1 MEINYQETSKDLLTR
16 IDIHEKYGSANI
28 DQWTNDLLKPQAGM
42 NILDIGCGAGKLCF
56 LFDDYTKGTAKIT
69 GGDFSEELLDKARA
83 HLPWRAVP
91 GKNRER
97 GSKIDFQF
105 LDFNKPFEFA
115 DNTFDLCTSAFAIYY
130 ASDLDFTFGEAH
142 RVLKPGGR
150 LFVSGPLP
158 ENKRMFYEII
168 KEATNATIPPMPG
181 SSRFKGDIFNTIDG
195 IFAKTELHTF
205 ENHLTFPE
213 VAPFIEYVRA
223 SLSED
228 RKLWTSMFNGK
239 EEYEALIGK
248 INNVATR
255 WFERDEKLAMTKV
268 VGGIL
273 ATK

>member
-28 DQWTNDLLKPQAGM
+28 DVWTTDLLQPQPGM

-56 LFDDYTKGTAKIT
+56 LFDDYTKGVAKIT
-69 GGDFSEELLDKARA
+69 GGDFSEELLAKAREENKQ
-83 HLPWRAVP
+83 R
-91 GKNRER
+91 
-97 GSKIDFQF
+97 SSTIDFQF
-105 LDFNKPFEFA
+105 LDFNKPFNFP

-142 RVLKPGGR
+142 RVIKPGGR

-158 ENKRMFYEII
+158 ENKQMFYDII
-168 KEATNATIPPMPG
+168 KEASGVTIPPMPG
-181 SSRFKGDIFNTIDG
+181 SSRFKGEIFRTIDN
-195 IFAKTELHTF
+195 IFAKTELHEF
-205 ENHLTFPE
+205 ENHLTFLE

-239 EEYEALIGK
+239 DEYEVLIGK
-248 INNVATR
+248 ITDVATR
-255 WFERDEKLAMTKV
+255 QFNRDGKLVMTKV

>member
-1 MEINYQETSKDLLTR
+1 MEIKYQETSKDLLTR

-42 NILDIGCGAGKLCF
+42 KILDIGCGAGKLCF
-56 LFDDYTKGTAKIT
+56 LFDDYTKGAAKIT
-69 GGDFSEELLDKARA
+69 GGDFSEELLEKARS
-83 HLPWRAVP
+83 RN
-91 GKNRER
+91 KER
-97 GSKIDFQF
+97 GTNIDFQY
-105 LDFNKPFEFA
+105 LDFNQTFNFP
-115 DNTFDLCTSAFAIYY
+115 DDTFDLCTSAFAIYY
-130 ASDLDFTFGEAH
+130 ASNLDFTFGEAH

-158 ENKRMFYEII
+158 ENKKMFYEII

-181 SSRFKGDIFNTIDG
+181 SSRFKGEIFNTIDK
-195 IFAKTELHTF
+195 IFARTELHTF

-213 VAPFIEYVRA
+213 VPPFVEYVRA

-239 EEYEALIGK
+239 EEYEALIK
-248 INNVATR
+248 SIEQVATR
-255 WFERDEKLAMTKV
+255 WFERDGKLVMTKV

>member
-1 MEINYQETSKDLLTR
+1 MEINYQETSKDLLKR

-28 DQWTNDLLKPQAGM
+28 DSWTIGLLNPGPGM
-42 NILDIGCGAGKLCF
+42 DILDIGCGAGKLCF
-56 LFDDYTKGTAKIT
+56 LFDEHLKGSARIT
-69 GGDFSEELLDKARA
+69 GGDFSEELLGKARE
-83 HLPWRAVP
+83 
-91 GKNRER
+91 KNA
-97 GSKIDFQF
+97 GIGASIDFEF
-105 LDFNKPFEFA
+105 LDFNKPFRFA

-130 ASDLDFTFGEAH
+130 ASNLGFTFGEAR

-158 ENKRMFYEII
+158 ENKQMFYEII
-168 KEATNATIPPMPG
+168 REATQAEIPPMPG
-181 SSRFKGDIFNTIDG
+181 SSRFKGEIFNTIDR
-195 IFAKTELHTF
+195 IFARTELHRF

-228 RKLWTSMFNGK
+228 RKLWTSMFASRDEFEVLVGRIQ
-239 EEYEALIGK
+239 A
-248 INNVATR
+248 VAQK
-255 WFERDEKLAMTKV
+255 WLERDGKLVMTKV

>member
-16 IDIHEKYGSANI
+16 IDIHERYGSANI
-28 DQWTNDLLKPQAGM
+28 DQWTTDLLKPQARM
-42 NILDIGCGAGKLCF
+42 KILDIGCGAGKLCF
-56 LFDDYTKGTAKIT
+56 LFDDYTKGQAKIT

-83 HLPWRAVP
+83 
-91 GKNRER
+91 KNAER
-97 GSKIDFQF
+97 GSNIDFRF
-105 LDFNKPFEFA
+105 LDFNKPFAFP

-130 ASDLDFTFGEAH
+130 ASNLDFTFGEAH
-142 RVLKPGGR
+142 RVIKPGGR

-158 ENKRMFYEII
+158 ENKKMFYDII
-168 KEATNATIPPMPG
+168 KEATNASIPLMPG
-181 SSRFKGDIFNTIDG
+181 SSRFEGEIFNTIDR

-248 INNVATR
+248 ITDVATR
-255 WFERDEKLAMTKV
+255 WFERDGKLVMTKV

-273 ATK
+273 AMK

>member
-28 DQWTNDLLKPQAGM
+28 DQWTTDLLKPQAGT
-42 NILDIGCGAGKLCF
+42 NILDIGCGTGKLCF
-56 LFDDYTKGTAKIT
+56 LFNDYTKGGAKIT
-69 GGDFSEELLDKARA
+69 GGDFSEELLEKARD
-83 HLPWRAVP
+83 
-91 GKNRER
+91 KNNKL
-97 GSKIDFQF
+97 GANIDFQY
-105 LDFNKPFEFA
+105 LDFNKPFNFA

-142 RVLKPGGR
+142 RALRSPDPASGQPGGR

-158 ENKRMFYEII
+158 ENKQMFYDII
-168 KEATNATIPPMPG
+168 KEATDAAIPPMPG
-181 SSRFKGDIFNTIDG
+181 SSRFKGDIFNTIDR
-195 IFAKTELHTF
+195 IFARTELHKF

-239 EEYEALIGK
+239 DEYEALIRS
-248 INNVATR
+248 IEEVATR
-255 WFERDEKLAMTKV
+255 WFERDGKLVMTKI

>member
-28 DQWTNDLLKPQAGM
+28 DQWTTDLLKPQPGM
-42 NILDIGCGAGKLCF
+42 DILDIGCGAGKLCF
-56 LFDDYTKGTAKIT
+56 LFDDYTKGAAKIT

-83 HLPWRAVP
+83 
-91 GKNRER
+91 KNSER
-97 GSKIDFQF
+97 GSKIDFRF
-105 LDFNKPFEFA
+105 LDFNKPFEFP

-130 ASDLDFTFGEAH
+130 AADLDFTFGEAH
-142 RVLKPGGR
+142 RVLRSPDPASGKPGGR

-158 ENKRMFYEII
+158 ENKKMFYDII

-181 SSRFKGDIFNTIDG
+181 SSRFKGDIFNTIDR
-195 IFAKTELHTF
+195 IFARTELHTF

-228 RKLWTSMFNGK
+228 RKLWTSMFDGK
-239 EEYEALIGK
+239 DEYEALIGK
-248 INNVATR
+248 ITGVATR
-255 WFERDEKLAMTKV
+255 WFERDGKLVMTKV

>member
-28 DQWTNDLLKPQAGM
+28 DQWTTDLLQPKAGM

-56 LFDDYTKGTAKIT
+56 LFDDYTKGAAKIT
-69 GGDFSEELLDKARA
+69 GGDFSEELLDRARA
-83 HLPWRAVP
+83 Q
-91 GKNRER
+91 NDER
-97 GSKIDFQF
+97 DTAIDFQF
-105 LDFNKPFEFA
+105 LDFNKPFDFA

-130 ASDLDFTFGEAH
+130 ASHLDFTFGEAH
-142 RVLKPGGR
+142 RVIKPGRR

-158 ENKRMFYEII
+158 ENKKMFYDII
-168 KEATNATIPPMPG
+168 KEATNAIIPPMPG
-181 SSRFKGDIFNTIDG
+181 SSRFKGDIFNTIDR

-213 VAPFIEYVRA
+213 VAPFVEYVRA

-228 RKLWTSMFNGK
+228 RKLWISMFNGK
-239 EEYEALIGK
+239 EEYEALIK
-248 INNVATR
+248 SIEEVATH
-255 WFERDEKLAMTKV
+255 WFERDGKLVMTKV

>member
-28 DQWTNDLLKPQAGM
+28 DQWTTDLLQPRAGM

-56 LFDDYTKGTAKIT
+56 LFDDYTKGAAKIT

-83 HLPWRAVP
+83 RN
-91 GKNRER
+91 KER
-97 GSKIDFQF
+97 GTNIEFQF
-105 LDFNKPFEFA
+105 LDFNQPFEFA

-158 ENKRMFYEII
+158 ENKQMFYDII
-168 KEATNATIPPMPG
+168 REATNATIPPMPG
-181 SSRFKGDIFNTIDG
+181 SSRFKGDIFSTIDR
-195 IFAKTELHTF
+195 IFAKTELQTF
-205 ENHLTFPE
+205 KNHLTFPE

-239 EEYEALIGK
+239 EEYEALIK
-248 INNVATR
+248 SIEEVATR
-255 WFERDEKLAMTKV
+255 WFELDGTLVMTKV

>member
-28 DQWTNDLLKPQAGM
+28 DQWTTDLLQPQAGM
-42 NILDIGCGAGKLCF
+42 TILDIGCGAGKLCF
-56 LFDDYTKGTAKIT
+56 LFDDYTKGAARIT
-69 GGDFSEELLDKARA
+69 GGDFSEELLEKARA
-83 HLPWRAVP
+83 QSR
-91 GKNRER
+91 KR
-97 GSKIDFQF
+97 GTSIDFVF

-130 ASDLDFTFGEAH
+130 ASDLDVTFREAH

-158 ENKRMFYEII
+158 ENKKMFYDII
-168 KEATNATIPPMPG
+168 QEATNATIPPMPG
-181 SSRFKGDIFNTIDG
+181 SSRFKGEIFETIDR
-195 IFAKTELHTF
+195 IFARTELHTF

-228 RKLWTSMFNGK
+228 RKLWTAMFNGRD
-239 EEYEALIGK
+239 EYETLIGR
-248 INNVATR
+248 ITDVATR
-255 WFERDEKLAMTKV
+255 WFERDGKLVMTKV

-273 ATK
+273 ASK

>member
-28 DQWTNDLLKPQAGM
+28 DQWTTDLLKPQAGM
-42 NILDIGCGAGKLCF
+42 SILDIGCGAGKLCF
-56 LFDDYTKGTAKIT
+56 LFDDYTKGAAKIT

-83 HLPWRAVP
+83 RNKA
-91 GKNRER
+91 R
-97 GSKIDFQF
+97 GRNIGFQY
-105 LDFNKPFEFA
+105 LDFNKPFDFA

-130 ASDLDFTFGEAH
+130 ASNLDFTFREAH

-158 ENKRMFYEII
+158 ENKKMFYDII
-168 KEATNATIPPMPG
+168 KEATNMTIPPMPG
-181 SSRFKGDIFNTIDG
+181 SSRFKGDIFNTIDR

-205 ENHLTFPE
+205 ENHLTFPQ

-228 RKLWTSMFNGK
+228 RKLWTSMFSGK
-239 EEYEALIGK
+239 EEYEALIQSIEK
-248 INNVATR
+248 VATR
-255 WFERDEKLAMTKV
+255 WFERDGRLVMIKV

>member
-28 DQWTNDLLKPQAGM
+28 DQWTTDLLKPQAGT

-56 LFDDYTKGTAKIT
+56 LFNDYTKGGAKIT
-69 GGDFSEELLDKARA
+69 GGDFSEELLEKARD
-83 HLPWRAVP
+83 
-91 GKNRER
+91 KNNKL
-97 GSKIDFQF
+97 GADIDFQY
-105 LDFNKPFEFA
+105 LDFNKPFNFA

-142 RVLKPGGR
+142 RVLRSPDPASGQPGGR

-158 ENKRMFYEII
+158 ENKRMFYDII
-168 KEATNATIPPMPG
+168 KEATNAAIPPMPG
-181 SSRFKGDIFNTIDG
+181 SSRFKGDIFNTIDR
-195 IFAKTELHTF
+195 IFARTELHKF

-228 RKLWTSMFNGK
+228 RKLWTAMFNGK
-239 EEYEALIGK
+239 DEYEALIRS
-248 INNVATR
+248 IEEVATR
-255 WFERDEKLAMTKV
+255 WLERDGKLVMTKV